1 MALHLD
7 LSPQYHGSAEVF
19 LLFVCVEILRT
30 GFSEKRRESHSGTE
44 EQGRGL
50 QFCCH
55 LFYRRDGMLLQRQF
69 LMGRHWFSC
78 NHACSRA
85 RLGHRIVVPWTQGV
99 RWCCG
104 ECQCSSPFLFP
115 WRTGCTLLQGRS
127 HFLEREKHD
136 GHGWSSCSMRKG
148 WRMGDSVWKKMALQ
162 VLTAAPGTTRREVVK
177 KREPKTRSISWTKPE
192 RFRWCTWR
200 RIQGG
205 RGVGCPQRPALL
217 WGVPAPREH
226 SHDQPHL
233 TLVLGCTR
241 DPEPI
246 QTELFCDHV
255 IPSPKLSLWKV
266 AVKPLL
272 TVCAWKT

>member
-78 NHACSRA
+78 NRACSRA

-115 WRTGCTLLQGRS
+115 WRIGCTLLQGRS

-205 RGVGCPQRPALL
+205 RGVGCPQRLCQLCSGEFQPQGSTAMISLIWPWCWAAPGILSPSRLSCSVTMSFQAQSWASEKLL
-217 WGVPAPREH
+217 W
-226 SHDQPHL
+226 
-233 TLVLGCTR
+233 
-241 DPEPI
+241 
-246 QTELFCDHV
+246 
-255 IPSPKLSLWKV
+255 SL
-266 AVKPLL
+266 
-272 TVCAWKT
+272 C